1 MSDVTA
7 PALQR
12 VLGPVGVT
20 MLTLSVLS
28 PGASVL
34 VAGADIL
41 HQAGT
46 GAAFAFLLGGVLTLI
61 FTFAQAELGSSFPL
75 AGGDYATIGNTLGP
89 RGGFVQF
96 GVNLLQT
103 PVFIAVSAT
112 GIGLYLHVLVPVL
125 PVIGVAVASLGLAA
139 GIAVLNIRTG
149 AMLTGTFLIV
159 ELATLALIA
168 VLGLAHPVQ
177 SLGAIVSAPMVFSG
191 GTPMPLGLAAMGLA
205 VAAASWATSGAGQAI
220 YFSEEM
226 HAPATIG
233 RLVIAIVV
241 MTVVFELV
249 PVLGIVTGTQDLSR
263 VFSSDAPFTAFL
275 AERASP
281 LVATLVTMGIIAAL
295 FNALV
300 SGITCYGRFLYSSGR
315 DRIWSG
321 AINRALV
328 RVSARV
334 GSPWIAT
341 LVVAASA
348 VGCCFLGLSRLI
360 VLASGCGI
368 AQWVLLNIAGIVG
381 RRRGLTGGPGTYR
394 APLFPLT
401 HVISLVCAGG
411 LAIIAWNDVASGRPG
426 VIAVLAVIAG
436 SLLYHR
442 FVLDRRGVRW
452 TVVGVSPDGG
462 LRGSTKDDSREI
474 EGHHPIGQVDDFADA
489 QVTADRA

>member
-1 MSDVTA
+1 MTDATA

-12 VLGPVGVT
+12 VLGPIGVT

-46 GAAFAFLLGGVLTLI
+46 GAALAFLLGGLLTLI

-112 GIGLYLHVLVPVL
+112 GVGLYLHVLVPTL
-125 PVIGVAVASLGLAA
+125 PITATAVASLGLATA
-139 GIAVLNIRTG
+139 IAVLNIRTG
-149 AMLTGTFLIV
+149 AALTGSFLVI
-159 ELATLALIA
+159 EIATLLLIA
-168 VLGLAHPVQ
+168 LLGFAHPVQ
-177 SLGAIVSAPMVFSG
+177 SLGALFGTPIVFTG
-191 GTPMPLGLAAMGLA
+191 GTPAHLTLPALGLA

-226 HAPATIG
+226 HAPASVG
-233 RLVIAIVV
+233 RLVIAIVL
-241 MTVVFELV
+241 MTVLFEFV
-249 PVLGIVTGTQDLSR
+249 PVLGIVLGTQNAAG
-263 VFSSDAPFTAFL
+263 VFSSEAPFTAFL

-281 LVATLVTMGIIAAL
+281 LVATMVTIGIIAAL

-300 SGITCYGRFLYSSGR
+300 SGITCYGRFVYSSGR
-315 DRIWSG
+315 DRIWS
-321 AINRALV
+321 ASINRALM
-328 RVSARV
+328 RVNARF
-334 GSPWIAT
+334 GSPWVAT
-341 LVVAASA
+341 IVVAVSA
-348 VGCCFLGLSRLI
+348 IACCFLGLSKLV

-368 AQWVLLNIAGIVG
+368 AQWVLLNLAGIVG

-394 APLFPLT
+394 APLYPLT
-401 HVISLVCAGG
+401 HILSLAGAG
-411 LAIIAWNDVASGRPG
+411 ALAVIAWNDVASGRPG
-426 VIAVLAVIAG
+426 VIAVLTVISG

-442 FVLDRRGVRW
+442 FVLDRGGTRW
-452 TVVGVSPDGG
+452 TVMGV
-462 LRGSTKDDSREI
+462 
-474 EGHHPIGQVDDFADA
+474 AA
-489 QVTADRA
+489 Q

>member
-1 MSDVTA
+1 MTDVTA
-7 PALQR
+7 QPLRR
-12 VLGPVGVT
+12 VLGPAGVT

-46 GAAFAFLLGGVLTLI
+46 GAALAFLLGGILTLI

-96 GVNLLQT
+96 GINLLQT
-103 PVFIAVSAT
+103 PVFLAVSAT
-112 GIGLYLHVLVPVL
+112 GVGLYLHVLVP
-125 PVIGVAVASLGLAA
+125 GLAVTGTA
-139 GIAVLNIRTG
+139 LGALALAAAIAMLNIRTG
-149 AMLTGTFLIV
+149 AALTGTFLAV
-159 ELATLALIA
+159 ELATLLLIA
-168 VLGLAHPVQ
+168 LLGFAHPVQ
-177 SLGAIVSAPMVFSG
+177 SLGTLFAAPLVFANG
-191 GTPMPLGLAAMGLA
+191 PPVHLTLAGMGLA

-226 HAPATIG
+226 HAPAGVG
-233 RLVIAIVV
+233 RLVILIVL
-241 MTVVFELV
+241 MTIAFEFV
-249 PVLGIVTGTQDLSR
+249 PVLGIVIGTQSLAG
-263 VFSSDAPFTAFL
+263 VFASEAPFTAFL

-281 LVATLVTMGIIAAL
+281 LIATLVTLGIVAAL

-321 AINRALV
+321 AIDRALV
-328 RVSARV
+328 RLHTRF

-341 LVVAASA
+341 LIVASSA
-348 VGCCFLGLSRLI
+348 VACCFLGLAKLI

-368 AQWVLLNIAGIVG
+368 AQWVLLNLAGIVG
-381 RRRGLTGGPGTYR
+381 RQRGLTGGAGTYR

-401 HVISLVCAGG
+401 HVISLAGAG
-411 LAIIAWNDVASGRPG
+411 ALAVIAWNDVASGRPG
-426 VIAVLAVIAG
+426 VIAVLSVIAL
-436 SLLYHR
+436 SLLYHH
-442 FVLDRRGVRW
+442 FVLDRRGARW
-452 TVVGVSPDGG
+452 KV
-462 LRGSTKDDSREI
+462 LAAAADS
-474 EGHHPIGQVDDFADA
+474 AA
-489 QVTADRA
+489 

>member
-1 MSDVTA
+1 MTDVTA
-7 PALQR
+7 PPLQR
-12 VLGPVGVT
+12 VLGPLGVT
-20 MLTLSVLS
+20 MLALSVLS

-46 GAAFAFLLGGVLTLI
+46 GAALAFLLGGLLTLI

-112 GIGLYLHVLVPVL
+112 GVGLYLHVLAPAL
-125 PVIGVAVASLGLAA
+125 PAIGIALAALALAA
-139 GIAVLNIRTG
+139 GIALLNIRTG
-149 AMLTGTFLIV
+149 AALTGTFLVI
-159 ELATLALIA
+159 ELGALALIA
-168 VLGLAHPVQ
+168 LLGFAHPVQ
-177 SLGAIVSAPMVFSG
+177 SLGAVFTAPIAFAG
-191 GTPMPLGLAAMGLA
+191 GTSHPVTLAALGLA
-205 VAAASWATSGAGQAI
+205 VAAGSWATSGAGQAI

-226 HAPATIG
+226 HAPATVG
-233 RLVIAIVV
+233 RLVIMIVLI
-241 MTVVFELV
+241 TILCEFV
-249 PVLGIVTGTQDLSR
+249 PVLGIVLGAQDLPG
-263 VFSSDAPFTAFL
+263 VFASDAPFTAFL

-281 LVATLVTMGIIAAL
+281 LIATLVTLGIIAAL

-300 SGITCYGRFLYSSGR
+300 SGLTCYGRYLYSSGR

-328 RVSARV
+328 RVHPRF

-348 VGCCFLGLSRLI
+348 VACCFLGLNKLI

-368 AQWVLLNIAGIVG
+368 AQWVLLNLAGLVG

-401 HVISLVCAGG
+401 HILSLIGSAA
-411 LAIIAWNDVASGRPG
+411 LAVIAWQDVATGRPG
-426 VIAVLAVIAG
+426 VIAVVTVIVL

-442 FVLDRRGVRW
+442 FVLDRGGVKW
-452 TVVGVSPDGG
+452 TVAGVAGDEVPVIVS
-462 LRGSTKDDSREI
+462 
-474 EGHHPIGQVDDFADA
+474 
-489 QVTADRA
+489 

>member
-1 MSDVTA
+1 MLRCDDLSTRAKRSLCMTDATA

-12 VLGPVGVT
+12 VLGAVGVT

-46 GAAFAFLLGGVLTLI
+46 GAALAFLLGGLLTLV

-112 GIGLYLHVLVPVL
+112 GVGLYLHVLVPTL
-125 PVIGVAVASLGLAA
+125 PVTATAVTSLGLATA
-139 GIAVLNIRTG
+139 IAVLNIRTG
-149 AMLTGTFLIV
+149 AALTGSFLVI
-159 ELATLALIA
+159 ELATLVLIA
-168 VLGLAHPVQ
+168 LLGFAHPVQ
-177 SLGAIVSAPMVFSG
+177 SIGSLFSAPIVFTG
-191 GTPMPLGLAAMGLA
+191 GTPAHLTLPALGLA

-226 HAPATIG
+226 HAPASVG
-233 RLVIAIVV
+233 RLVIAIVL
-241 MTVVFELV
+241 MTILFEFV
-249 PVLGIVTGTQDLSR
+249 PVLGIVLGTQHAAG
-263 VFSSDAPFTAFL
+263 VFSSEAPFTAFL

-281 LVATLVTMGIIAAL
+281 LVATMVTIGIIAAL

-300 SGITCYGRFLYSSGR
+300 SGITCYGRFVYSSGR
-315 DRIWSG
+315 DQIWSG
-321 AINRALV
+321 SINRALM
-328 RVSARV
+328 RVNARF
-334 GSPWIAT
+334 GSPWVAT
-341 LVVAASA
+341 IVVAASA
-348 VGCCFLGLSRLI
+348 IACCFLGLSKLI

-368 AQWVLLNIAGIVG
+368 AQWVLLNLAGIVG

-394 APLFPLT
+394 APFYPLT
-401 HVISLVCAGG
+401 HIASLAGAG
-411 LAIIAWNDVASGRPG
+411 ALAVIAWNDVANGRPG
-426 VIAVLAVIAG
+426 VIAVLTVIVGA
-436 SLLYHR
+436 LLYHR
-442 FVLDRRGVRW
+442 FVLDRGGKRW
-452 TVVGVSPDGG
+452 SVVGV
-462 LRGSTKDDSREI
+462 
-474 EGHHPIGQVDDFADA
+474 AA
-489 QVTADRA
+489 Q

>member
-1 MSDVTA
+1 MTNVTA
-7 PALQR
+7 PPLQR
-12 VLGPVGVT
+12 VLGPIGVT

-46 GAAFAFLLGGVLTLI
+46 GAALAFLLGGLLTLI

-89 RGGFVQF
+89 RAGFVQF

-112 GIGLYLHVLVPVL
+112 GVGLYLHVLAPGL
-125 PVIGVAVASLGLAA
+125 PALGIALAA
-139 GIAVLNIRTG
+139 LALAAAIALLNIRTG
-149 AMLTGTFLIV
+149 ALLTGTFLVV
-159 ELATLALIA
+159 ELGALALIA
-168 VLGLAHPVQ
+168 LLGFMHPVQ
-177 SLGAIVSAPMVFSG
+177 SLGAVFTAPLAFAG
-191 GTPMPLGLAAMGLA
+191 GAPTHLTLAGMGLA

-226 HAPATIG
+226 HAPASVG
-233 RLVIAIVV
+233 RLVIAIVM
-241 MTVVFELV
+241 MTILFEFV
-249 PVLGIVTGTQDLSR
+249 PVLGIVIGTEHLPS

-281 LVATLVTMGIIAAL
+281 LIATLVTIGVIAAL

-315 DRIWSG
+315 DRIWS
-321 AINRALV
+321 APINRALV
-328 RVSARV
+328 RIHARF

-341 LVVAASA
+341 LVVALSA
-348 VGCCFLGLSRLI
+348 VACCFLGLSRLI

-368 AQWVLLNIAGIVG
+368 AQWVLLNMAGIVG

-401 HVISLVCAGG
+401 HIISLIGAAT
-411 LAIIAWNDVASGRPG
+411 LAIIAWQDVASGRPG
-426 VIAVLAVIAG
+426 VIAVATVILL

-442 FVLDRRGVRW
+442 FVLDRRGARW
-452 TVVGVSPDGG
+452 TMVSAA
-462 LRGSTKDDSREI
+462 
-474 EGHHPIGQVDDFADA
+474 ADA
-489 QVTADRA
+489 TA